1 MKCLLMVVL
10 FGCSSIPDYKKAI
23 DECKKITSDEGYD
36 FVGYEDVSEFH
47 KGKQE
52 GLHEGYFS
60 GCVDSKIK
68 EQVK

>member
-1 MKCLLMVVL
+1 MIYLLIIFL
-10 FGCSSIPDYKKAI
+10 FGCSHAPDYKKAI
-23 DECKKITSDEGYD
+23 DECKKIRSEEGYD
-36 FVGYEDVSEFH
+36 FIGYEDVSEFH

-52 GLHEGYFS
+52 GLSAGYFY